1 MYDKDSQL
9 IFEAYLNNRQIITE
23 CSKGDKVQ
31 ILSTPWMKQAFPKA
45 AGKIGQIISVGAD
58 NYLIKLSGV
67 SEQPEWWFKNNF
79 KVIS

>member
-1 MYDKDSQL
+1 MNRDDVL
-9 IFEAYLNNRQIITE
+9 IYEAYLSYKQLSNE

-45 AGKIGQIISVGAD
+45 TGKIGQIINVGAD

-67 SEQPEWWFKNNF
+67 SEQPEWWYSNNF
-79 KVIS
+79 KVID